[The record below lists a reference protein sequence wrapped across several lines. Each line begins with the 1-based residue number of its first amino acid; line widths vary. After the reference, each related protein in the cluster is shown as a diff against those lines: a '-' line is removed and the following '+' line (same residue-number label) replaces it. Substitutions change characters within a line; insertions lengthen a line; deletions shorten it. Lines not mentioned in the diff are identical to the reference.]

1 MARIEGVHERDAGL
15 LTRAAFWFTKRKIRS
30 FFKQRSE
37 GLLIEPIRIHAHQ
50 PRLIRGLGGMEM
62 AQAGSKSVEDSL
74 KALVVLKAAM
84 RIGCPF

>member
-1 MARIEGVHERDAGL
+1 MARIDGVKPSEAGF
-15 LTRAAFWFTKRKIRS
+15 LTRVAYWFTKRKIGAI
-30 FFKQRSE
+30 FKDRTE

-62 AQAGSKSVEDSL
+62 AQEACTTVDQGL
-74 KALVVLKAAM
+74 KALAVLKAAM